1 MTDTATLNDIGI
13 DIDELDEPNR
23 QKTVK
28 YEKIRETEEL
38 LMARCEGVDFS
49 VVARKRR
56 REFVARV
63 DTQIENLK
71 RKMVRWEKKKSDC
84 LSVMKFDEAFEKLE
98 DEKRLQN
105 ELNSC
110 MKRRRV
116 EDRDDQSTTSTV
128 MMRMRDFDVSA

>member
-1 MTDTATLNDIGI
+1 MTDTATLTDIGI

-28 YEKIRETEEL
+28 YETIQETEEL

-49 VVARKRR
+49 VLARKRR

-71 RKMVRWEKKKSDC
+71 RKIVRWEKKKRDC

-110 MKRRRV
+110 MKKRRI
-116 EDRDDQSTTSTV
+116 RDDESTTSTV
-128 MMRMRDFDVSA
+128 VMRMRDFDVS